1 MISCH
6 NCQHW
11 VLDWHHGSNQTKL
24 MSQINWVK
32 LRCLGDLASLGK
44 EFAKDA
50 LERSLGSCQ
59 SGRVISQSNHRCKGL
74 VAQGAKVVSLSRSGA
89 PNLAAPWVSQVSWQS
104 GDVLSSNLDPIMNG
118 AEAVSLLKFRSN
130 WDPIDL
136 VAQVSKFA
144 MRVA

>member
-1 MISCH
+1 M
-6 NCQHW
+6 
-11 VLDWHHGSNQTKL
+11 
-24 MSQINWVK
+24 
-32 LRCLGDLASLGK
+32 GDLGSLGK

-50 LERSLGSCQ
+50 FECSLGSCQ

-118 AEAVSLLKFRSN
+118 AEAVSLLKFQSN
-130 WDPIDL
+130 WDHHIDL

-144 MRVA
+144 MLFQRVA